1 VSRPFLGELGYPREI
16 AERVTRLDAFRD
28 YMEPEEMP
36 HLSRLLDEWR
46 TLPEGHLR
54 QDEYRLRHAD
64 GTIRSFAGRE
74 LAFARRPD
82 GSVWQIIGS
91 LVDITE
97 RKQARRRSGLRSA
110 QDLLRPPDRRHR
122 SHRRADGPSFS
133 Q

>member
-1 VSRPFLGELGYPREI
+1 MGVTYVNRPFLGELGYPMEM
-16 AERVTRLDAFRD
+16 AERVTQLDAFRD

-97 RKQARRRSGLRSA
+97 RKQAE
-110 QDLLRPPDRRHR
+110 QKLLREAHATLEQRVQERT
-122 SHRRADGPSFS
+122 AELA
-133 Q
+133 